1 MIEINLL
8 PEELKAKARKIQ
20 ASEKFQYIVYGIL
33 AVCVL
38 FIVLHVFFGVIAIA
52 KGVRLNSL
60 KAQGKKLQPQLKAL
74 EDFRKENK
82 ELSAEEKGMQDLVAK
97 RINWAE
103 KLNFLSR
110 DLIMGTWFR
119 ELSVTPK
126 ELIIKGAAVSLE
138 KEELR
143 LLDKFIENLKK
154 DERFFKDF
162 TAIELKSVTR
172 ALIGNYEVV
181 DFTLVVPAR
190 ER

>member
-8 PEELKAKARKIQ
+8 PEELKAKARKVQ

-33 AVCVL
+33 AVCAL
-38 FIVLHVFFGVIAIA
+38 FIVLHVFFGVMTIA

-82 ELSAEEKGMQDLVAK
+82 ELSAEEKNMQDLVAK
-97 RINWAE
+97 RISWAE

-110 DLIMGTWFR
+110 DLTVGTWFK
-119 ELSVTPK
+119 ELSVNPK
-126 ELIIKGAAVSLE
+126 ELTIKGAAVSLE
-138 KEELR
+138 KQELR

-162 TAIELKSVTR
+162 TSIELKSVTR
-172 ALIGNYEVV
+172 ELVGNYEVV

-190 ER
+190 EK